1 LAWLIWVS
9 RISNRIHWPNK
20 NPDYFW
26 SDPVPPET
34 VLECLLAEK
43 RGPPRLIGVAGGS
56 ASGKS
61 TVCEKIMENLR
72 PAAFS
77 YLHRNL
83 LLHPSYLNKNI
94 VVPNKRRC
102 LYGYWFF
109 NEKAILLKVFESM
122 VGWVF
127 YISIHLL
134 SV

>member
-1 LAWLIWVS
+1 
-9 RISNRIHWPNK
+9 
-20 NPDYFW
+20 
-26 SDPVPPET
+26 
-34 VLECLLAEK
+34 
-43 RGPPRLIGVAGGS
+43 VAGGS

-83 LLHPSYLNKNI
+83 LLDPSYLNKNM
-94 VVPNKRRC
+94 
-102 LYGYWFF
+102 WFPTNVDVCTVMIF
-109 NEKAILLKVFESM
+109 NEKDILLKVFESM

-127 YISIHLL
+127 YICIHLL